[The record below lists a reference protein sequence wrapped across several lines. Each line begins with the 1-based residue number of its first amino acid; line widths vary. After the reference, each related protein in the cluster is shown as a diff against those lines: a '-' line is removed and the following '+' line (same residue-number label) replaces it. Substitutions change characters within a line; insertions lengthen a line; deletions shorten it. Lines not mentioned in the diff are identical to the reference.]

1 MTDPTPSSAT
11 TPSSAQAPAAAP
23 PATPRVEFRYLDGMR
38 GAAALAVV
46 LFHTF
51 LFTGLEGQAAA
62 ELPVIGWLIGY
73 GYLGVPIFIV
83 LSGYVLM
90 LPLTRSATLQFRG
103 GVGPF
108 FRRRAKR
115 ILPPYFAAVALSL
128 AVIALIPLMN
138 QPSGTAWDSKIPVD
152 AGGVLSHLLLLHNVS
167 PDWAFQID
175 GPLWSVAVEWQI
187 YFLMPLV
194 LLPLFRRI
202 SPWIVVPALT
212 VLLLGASLLGFAPW
226 AHPWLVGLFAAGMF
240 AAQLTTR
247 ATLPRG
253 TVRWLTAAAIV
264 AAGLLLVLSPFT
276 QDKVWF
282 NEIIA
287 GGGFMALL
295 VVLGRRTSRGA
306 GVGLFAVFESRPL
319 RFAGLVSYSVYLLHS
334 PLLALGNLLLLPLGL
349 PLGLHYAVMM
359 LLVVPV
365 TLALCWGFFLLV
377 ERHFQNTHQ
386 TRESATLTH
395 HPATP

>member
-1 MTDPTPSSAT
+1 MAE
-11 TPSSAQAPAAAP
+11 QASPQP
-23 PATPRVEFRYLDGMR
+23 TPRVEFRYLDGMR

-46 LFHTF
+46 VFHTF

-90 LPLTRSATLQFRG
+90 LPLTKSPTLQFRG
-103 GVGPF
+103 GVVQF
-108 FRRRAKR
+108 FKRRAKR
-115 ILPPYFAAVALSL
+115 ILPPYFAALAISL
-128 AVIALIPLMN
+128 ALIAFIPLMN
-138 QPSGTAWDSKIPVD
+138 QQGGTAWDSKIPVD
-152 AGGVLSHLLLLHNVS
+152 LGGVISHLLLIHDLS

-187 YFLMPLV
+187 YFLMPLI

-202 SPWIVVPALT
+202 SPWIVTLALT
-212 VLLLGASLLGFAPW
+212 LLLLGASLLGFAPW

-247 ATLPRG
+247 PTLRRG
-253 TVRWLTAAAIV
+253 TVGWLTAAAIGT
-264 AAGLLLVLSPFT
+264 AALLLVLSPWT
-276 QDKVWF
+276 QDKIWF
-282 NEIIA
+282 SEIVA
-287 GGGFMALL
+287 GAGFMALL
-295 VVLGRRTSRGA
+295 VVLGRRVTQGSSIGF
-306 GVGLFAVFESRPL
+306 FAVFESRPL
-319 RFAGLVSYSVYLLHS
+319 RYAGLVSYSVYLMHS

-349 PLGLHYAVMM
+349 SVGAQYAVMM
-359 LLVVPV
+359 LVVVPV
-365 TLALCWGFFLLV
+365 ALALCWVFFMLV

-386 TRESATLTH
+386 TKESATLTH
-395 HPATP
+395 HRVES